1 MGWKCCL
8 LFVGDVDSGYFG
20 TKPEHSPK
28 KAREILHALGHRVEG
43 ISDWSARELF
53 PQSNKV
59 VVGAYEKGAYLAYTK
74 IADDLELGTEDYMR
88 KAMLCYPAGDLLA
101 LALHSGV
108 NYSAFAYYK
117 KGELLRR
124 FACAAESGIIAQSGK
139 LLVEEEKA
147 YEGEYERDGQRLFP
161 RKFDFQPEPMEFTID
176 AVGEEIVFALAA
188 RPLGQPLD
196 RAGDECLVTESFTLK
211 PAWKFW

>member
-1 MGWKCCL
+1 MGWKCSL
-8 LFVGDVDSGYFG
+8 LFVGDVDTGYFS
-20 TKPEHSPK
+20 TKPQHSPV
-28 KAREILHALGHRVEG
+28 KAREILRALGQKVESV
-43 ISDWSARELF
+43 SDEHYMDIF
-53 PQSNKV
+53 PAKNKV
-59 VVGAYEKGAYLAYTK
+59 VIGAYEKGAYIACSEL
-74 IADDLELGTEDYMR
+74 ADDLEVGTVTYMV
-88 KAMLCYPAGDLLA
+88 KAMQCYPSGNLLA

-117 KGELLRR
+117 NGELQRR
-124 FACAAESGIIAQSGK
+124 FACAAESGIIGQSGK
-139 LLVEEEKA
+139 LLPEEEKA

-161 RKFDFQPEPMEFTID
+161 RQFDFQPEPMEFTID

-196 RAGDECLVTESFTLK
+196 RADKECLVTESFTIK